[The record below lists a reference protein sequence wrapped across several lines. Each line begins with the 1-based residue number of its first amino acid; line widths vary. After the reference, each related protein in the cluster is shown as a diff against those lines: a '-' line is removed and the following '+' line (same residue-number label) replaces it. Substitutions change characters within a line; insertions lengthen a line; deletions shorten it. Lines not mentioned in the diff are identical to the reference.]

1 MSSNERKDVLVEN
14 ELNELS
20 KKVEAISAKDY
31 SFLLGRL
38 SYTGNDRFENMFAY
52 QTTFKIIKYE
62 YSRTEHITN

>member
-1 MSSNERKDVLVEN
+1 MSYQ
-14 ELNELS
+14 

-31 SFLLGRL
+31 SSLLGRL

-62 YSRTEHITN
+62 YSRTEPITN

>member
-1 MSSNERKDVLVEN
+1 MSYQKMLKQYQQKIIAFYQV
-14 ELNELS
+14 
-20 KKVEAISAKDY
+20 
-31 SFLLGRL
+31 L